1 MLEKFLRI
9 LKFVFY
15 SFLTLRRDVTCLYK
29 LAMVKRKIVRLD
41 KNPVAVSQV
50 FRNWVKKQPNKECIV
65 FDDKTW
71 TFLDV
76 INFENFSGRIKTKN
90 YYLLKIKMENYG
102 NKIANL
108 FSETFHLKRGD
119 CIALMMENKPEHVG
133 IWYGMSKIGV
143 TTALINTNL
152 RSKVLLH
159 SIEVA
164 KPKLVIYDEELE
176 QGIYFSLVK
185 M

>member
-1 MLEKFLRI
+1 MLENILRI

-65 FDDKTW
+65 FEDKTW

-76 INFENFSGRIKTKN
+76 IYLKKTSIRI
-90 YYLLKIKMENYG
+90 
-102 NKIANL
+102 
-108 FSETFHLKRGD
+108 
-119 CIALMMENKPEHVG
+119 
-133 IWYGMSKIGV
+133 
-143 TTALINTNL
+143 
-152 RSKVLLH
+152 
-159 SIEVA
+159 
-164 KPKLVIYDEELE
+164 
-176 QGIYFSLVK
+176 
-185 M
+185 